1 MPEEEFFFTS
11 ALKEESVHV
20 KKKKKLNANI
30 GIKEKFFRLNDYLN

>member
-20 KKKKKLNANI
+20 KKKKIERKHWYK
-30 GIKEKFFRLNDYLN
+30 GKFLSP